1 MTADGYFCCHIFIGE
16 KMIKTIKKYKAPYLF
31 ILPFFILFLVFQL
44 IPTVWTFYISLT
56 KWRGIGAPEFVGLDN
71 FRKMLIDGMF
81 WEALWNTVVYWLT
94 GLVLILFLA
103 ILIAS
108 LLNSQLLKGKA
119 FFKTATFL
127 PNICAA
133 VAMGLMFRMLFDE
146 NVGLVNEVLGKKIPW
161 LASTA
166 YSKIP
171 VILLIVWRN
180 TPWYTM
186 IVLSGLLNISPDYYE
201 AATVDGAN
209 TYQKF
214 VYITLPSISN
224 ILLFCSITLTVDMW
238 KIFNEPYI
246 LPGPGTSNTS
256 LFQYMYESGFNVFN
270 MGYASA
276 IGVILIVLLTIMSL
290 VQFIVRKGGRET
302 VS

>member
-1 MTADGYFCCHIFIGE
+1 MFKNF
-16 KMIKTIKKYKAPYLF
+16 KKYRAPYLF
-31 ILPFFILFLVFQL
+31 ILPFFILFIVFQL
-44 IPTVWTFYISLT
+44 VPTIWTVYISLT
-56 KWRGIGAPEFVGLDN
+56 KWRGIGTPEFVGFEN
-71 FRKMLIDGMF
+71 YWKMVIDDMF
-81 WEALWNTVVYWLT
+81 WESLLNTAIYWIS
-94 GLVLILFLA
+94 GLILILFLA
-103 ILIAS
+103 VLIAS
-108 LLNSQLLKGKA
+108 LLNSKCLKGRA

-133 VAMGLMFRMLFDE
+133 IAMGLIFRMLFDE
-146 NVGLVNEVLGKKIPW
+146 NVGLVNEVLAAVGLERVPW
-161 LASTA
+161 LAGTK

-180 TPWYTM
+180 TPWFTM
-186 IVLSGLLNISPDYYE
+186 IVLSGLLNISADYYE

-209 TYQKF
+209 GWQKF
-214 VYITLPSISN
+214 LFITLPSISN
-224 ILLFCSITLTVDMW
+224 ILFFCSVTLTVDMW

-276 IGVILIVLLTIMSL
+276 IGVIIMVMLTVVS
-290 VQFIVRKGGRET
+290 VAQFLVRKRQGE
-302 VS
+302 VA

>member
-108 LLNSQLLKGKA
+108 LLNSQLLK
-119 FFKTATFL
+119 
-127 PNICAA
+127 
-133 VAMGLMFRMLFDE
+133 
-146 NVGLVNEVLGKKIPW
+146 
-161 LASTA
+161 
-166 YSKIP
+166 
-171 VILLIVWRN
+171 
-180 TPWYTM
+180 
-186 IVLSGLLNISPDYYE
+186 
-201 AATVDGAN
+201 
-209 TYQKF
+209 
-214 VYITLPSISN
+214 
-224 ILLFCSITLTVDMW
+224 
-238 KIFNEPYI
+238 
-246 LPGPGTSNTS
+246 
-256 LFQYMYESGFNVFN
+256 
-270 MGYASA
+270 
-276 IGVILIVLLTIMSL
+276 
-290 VQFIVRKGGRET
+290 
-302 VS
+302 

>member
-1 MTADGYFCCHIFIGE
+1 ML
-16 KMIKTIKKYKAPYLF
+16 KKIKKYRAPYLF
-31 ILPFFILFLVFQL
+31 ILPFFILFIVFQL
-44 IPTVWTFYISLT
+44 VPTIWSVYISFT
-56 KWRGIGAPEFVGLDN
+56 KWRGIGTPEFVGLEN
-71 FRKMLIDGMF
+71 YKKMAIDDMF
-81 WEALWNTVVYWLT
+81 WESLLNTAIYWVT
-94 GLVLILFLA
+94 GLVLILFFA
-103 ILIAS
+103 VVIAS
-108 LLNSQLLKGKA
+108 LLNSKCLKGRA

-133 VAMGLMFRMLFDE
+133 IAMGLIFRMLFDE
-146 NVGLVNEVLGKKIPW
+146 NVGLVNEVLAAVGLDKVPW
-161 LASTA
+161 LASTK

-180 TPWYTM
+180 TPWFTM

-201 AATVDGAN
+201 AATVDGA
-209 TYQKF
+209 TGWQKF
-214 VYITLPSISN
+214 CFITLPSISN
-224 ILLFCSITLTVDMW
+224 ILFFCSVTLTVDMW

-276 IGVILIVLLTIMSL
+276 IGVIMMILLAIVSVI
-290 VQFIVRKGGRET
+290 QFIVRKRQGE
-302 VS
+302 VV

>member
-1 MTADGYFCCHIFIGE
+1 ML
-16 KMIKTIKKYKAPYLF
+16 KKIKKYRAPYLF
-31 ILPFFILFLVFQL
+31 ILPFFILFTVFQL
-44 IPTVWTFYISLT
+44 VPTIWSVYISFT
-56 KWRGIGAPEFVGLDN
+56 KWRGIGTPEFVGLEN
-71 FRKMLIDGMF
+71 YKKMAIDDMF
-81 WEALWNTVVYWLT
+81 WKSLLNTAIYWVT

-103 ILIAS
+103 VVIAS
-108 LLNSQLLKGKA
+108 LLNSRCLKGRA

-133 VAMGLMFRMLFDE
+133 IAMGLIFRMLFDE
-146 NVGLVNEVLGKKIPW
+146 NVGLVNEVLAAMGLDKVPW
-161 LASTA
+161 LASTK

-180 TPWYTM
+180 TPWFTM

-201 AATVDGAN
+201 AATVDGA
-209 TYQKF
+209 TGWQKF
-214 VYITLPSISN
+214 WFITLPSISN
-224 ILLFCSITLTVDMW
+224 ILFFCSVTLTVDMW

-276 IGVILIVLLTIMSL
+276 IGVIMMILLTIVS
-290 VQFIVRKGGRET
+290 VIQFIARKRQGE
-302 VS
+302 VV

>member
-1 MTADGYFCCHIFIGE
+1 MFKNF
-16 KMIKTIKKYKAPYLF
+16 KKYRAPYLF
-31 ILPFFILFLVFQL
+31 ILPFFILFIVFQL
-44 IPTVWTFYISLT
+44 VPTIWTVYISLT
-56 KWRGIGAPEFVGLDN
+56 KWRGIGTPEFVGFEN
-71 FRKMLIDGMF
+71 YWKMVIDDMF
-81 WEALWNTVVYWLT
+81 WESLLNTAIYWIS
-94 GLVLILFLA
+94 GLILILFLA
-103 ILIAS
+103 VLIAS
-108 LLNSQLLKGKA
+108 LLNSKCLKGRA

-133 VAMGLMFRMLFDE
+133 IAMGLIFRMLFDE
-146 NVGLVNEVLGKKIPW
+146 NVGLVNEVLAAVGLDKVPW
-161 LASTA
+161 LAGTK

-180 TPWYTM
+180 TPWFTM
-186 IVLSGLLNISPDYYE
+186 IVLSGLLNISADYYE

-209 TYQKF
+209 GWQKF
-214 VYITLPSISN
+214 LFITLPSISN
-224 ILLFCSITLTVDMW
+224 ILFFCSITLTVDMW

-276 IGVILIVLLTIMSL
+276 IGVIIMVMLTVVS
-290 VQFIVRKGGRET
+290 VAQFLVRKRQGE
-302 VS
+302 VA